1 MSQIRIRVNEA
12 ELMKVWPRDAVVAL
26 RKIITVVSSGIEVGN
41 IGDLDSLILTTP
53 EAQRQA
59 DAVRADVER
68 LRAEVA
74 ALRQQRAAPMLD
86 GLPAVSIRLA
96 PPAAQDAPASQ
107 PNLTDILRRLSD
119 LESIIH
125 GAR

>member
-26 RKIITVVSSGIEVGN
+26 RQIITVVSSGIEVGN
-41 IGDLDSLILTTP
+41 IGDLESLILTTP

-96 PPAAQDAPASQ
+96 PPAAQESPASP